1 MTIYLYVKQH
11 SRTGLKYFGKTVKD
25 PYSYLGS
32 GTRWCQ
38 HIRKHGTQYVETI
51 DFWAFENQEDAS
63 KFAIEF
69 SNINDIVNSE
79 NWANLVIEDAKDG
92 TFPKGYTPWNK
103 GKKMSSEFREKCS
116 KRRKPLSEEH
126 KRKLSEKLKS
136 KSKSNPL
143 SEEHKRKLSESKKGQ
158 IPWNKGKTLKV
169 RNN

>member
-11 SRTGLKYFGKTVKD
+11 TKTGLKYFGKTVKSD

-32 GTRWCQ
+32 GKLWVP

-51 DFWAFENQEDAS
+51 ELWKFEDQEEAI

-69 SNINDIVNSE
+69 SNVNDIVNSE

-92 TFPKGYTPWNK
+92 AFPKGYKPWNK
-103 GKKMSSEFREKCS
+103 GKKMSSEFCEKCS
-116 KRRKPLSEEH
+116 KKRKPLSEQH

-136 KSKSNPL
+136 KSKPL
-143 SEEHKRKLSESKKGQ
+143 SEEHKRKLSESKRGQ
-158 IPWNKGKTLKV
+158 IPWNKGKKSI
-169 RNN
+169 